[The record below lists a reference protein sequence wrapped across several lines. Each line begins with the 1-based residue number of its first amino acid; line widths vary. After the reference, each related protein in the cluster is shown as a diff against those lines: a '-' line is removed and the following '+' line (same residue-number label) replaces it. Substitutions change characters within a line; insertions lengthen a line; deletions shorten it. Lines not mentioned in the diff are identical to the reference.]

1 MKDQTVKPTALPERA
16 TLLRWLAGVFAKEQT
31 PETLAALG
39 TDASNALLREAAD
52 AAGLRDELGGLLA
65 LVATRPDVGPFALDL
80 ATDYARLFLGAGSRG
95 ITVQPYE
102 SYHTNPRGALF
113 QEATGAMEALLREY
127 GLAASGTKEPA
138 DHVAVELEFLAQ
150 LTADLA
156 EGGEPRAAVLR
167 DKLLREHVLVWV
179 PGFCN
184 ACIERD
190 RQGFYAAAARLLQSL
205 LRAETER
212 LASAT

>member
-1 MKDQTVKPTALPERA
+1 MQDNPVQPTATPERA
-16 TLLRWLAGVFAKEQT
+16 TLLRWLAGAFAKEQT

-52 AAGLRDELGGLLA
+52 ATGLRDDLDGLLA
-65 LVATRPDVGPFALDL
+65 LVDSRPDVGAFALDL
-80 ATDYARLFLGAGSRG
+80 ATDYARLFLGAGGRG
-95 ITVQPYE
+95 TTVQPYE
-102 SYHTNPRGALF
+102 SVYTSQQGTLF
-113 QEATGAMEALLREY
+113 QKATGEMEALLREY

-156 EGGEPRAAVLR
+156 QGAVPEAAALR
-167 DKLLREHVLVWV
+167 DRLLREHLLVWV
-179 PGFCN
+179 PGFCD

-190 RQGFYAAAARLLQSL
+190 RQGFYAGTARLVQGL
-205 LRAETER
+205 LRAEAER
-212 LASAT
+212 LA